1 MPNNRRSFHQPLF
14 TQITGIDI
22 SRSAILNYPDPG
34 TLFPAAINLFNAII
48 LAKNIAALFFF
59 NIYLRKI
66 PALFQ
71 SLFQNPFQYYLIQ
84 RTPSNYLI
92 CFAL

>member
-1 MPNNRRSFHQPLF
+1 MPGYCGSFQQSFF
-14 TQITGIDI
+14 TQITGINI
-22 SRSAILNYPDPG
+22 SSSAILNYPDPG
-34 TLFPAAINLFNAII
+34 TLFPAAVNLFNPII
-48 LAKNIAALFFF
+48 LAKNIAALFLF
-59 NIYLRKI
+59 NIYLSKI

-71 SLFQNPFQYYLIQ
+71 GLFQNSFQYYLIQ